1 MSARSTVD
9 SWGKNMAYSMT
20 AFGQASGSDSGKD
33 YKIEIKSVNSRF
45 FDCTVRISS
54 IYSHLEEKVKA
65 YLQSRGISRGKIS
78 VFINVD
84 VVEDSDAEITVDEAY
99 AEQYIAALKKLRDR
113 FELKDDISVMRVAS
127 NRDVF
132 TFKKPAE
139 DGEKDWQSLLPV
151 LSQATD
157 EFLKMRLFEGENL
170 RKDLTEKME
179 TVRKYVEHIKAH
191 ADDAQ
196 EKYRARLEQKLR
208 ATLEGLNIETDQ
220 ARILTECAIFADKT
234 AIDEELVR
242 LDSHYKSFYDTISAG
257 DSVGRKLDFLFQE
270 VNREVNTIGSKVSDI
285 ELTKTVVEIK
295 TLLEKI
301 REQIQN
307 LE

>member
-1 MSARSTVD
+1 
-9 SWGKNMAYSMT
+9 MT
-20 AFGQASGSDSGKD
+20 AFGQATGSDSGKD
-33 YKIEIKSVNSRF
+33 YKVEIKSVNSRF

-54 IYSHLEEKVKA
+54 IYGHLEEKVKA
-65 YLQSRGISRGKIS
+65 YLQSRGITRGKIS

-84 VVEDSDAEITVDEAY
+84 VVEDSDSEIIIDEAY
-99 AEQYIAALKKLRDR
+99 AEKYIAALKKLRDR
-113 FELKDDISVMRVAS
+113 FDLKDDISVMRVAS
-127 NRDVF
+127 NKDVF

-139 DGEKDWQSLLPV
+139 DSEKDWQSLLPV
-151 LSQATD
+151 LSEATD
-157 EFLKMRLFEGENL
+157 AFLQMRLFEGENL
-170 RKDLTEKME
+170 RNDLAEKME
-179 TVRKYVEHIKAH
+179 TVKGYIDYIKEH

-196 EKYRARLEQKLR
+196 EKYRARLEQKLS

-242 LDSHYKSFYDTISAG
+242 LDSHYKSFYETISAG

-270 VNREVNTIGSKVSDI
+270 VNREINTVGSKVSDI
-285 ELTKTVVEIK
+285 NLTKVVVEVK

>member
-1 MSARSTVD
+1 
-9 SWGKNMAYSMT
+9 MAYSMT
-20 AFGQASGSDSGKD
+20 AYGQANGSDGGKN
-33 YKIEIKSVNSRF
+33 YKVEIKSVNSRF
-45 FDCTVRISS
+45 FDCTVRISNV
-54 IYSHLEEKVKA
+54 YGHLEERVKA
-65 YLQSRGISRGKIS
+65 YLQGRGISRGKIS

-84 VVEDSDAEITVDEAY
+84 MSENDEVEITLNEAY
-99 AEQYIAALKKLRDR
+99 AAQYLSALRKLRDA
-113 FELKDDISVMRVAS
+113 FELKDDISVMRVAA
-127 NRDVF
+127 NKDVF
-132 TFKKPAE
+132 TMKKPEDDAE
-139 DGEKDWQSLLPV
+139 RDWQSLLPV
-151 LSQATD
+151 LKAATD
-157 EFLKMRLFEGENL
+157 AFLKMRLFEGENL
-170 RKDLTEKME
+170 KKDLSEK
-179 TVRKYVEHIKAH
+179 VEAVKALVDHIRRH

-196 EKYRARLEQKLR
+196 ERYRERLMQKLK
-208 ATLEGLNIETDQ
+208 ATLGELNIEVDG

-242 LDSHYKSFYDTISAG
+242 LDSHFKSFYDTLSTEDSA
-257 DSVGRKLDFLFQE
+257 GRKLDFLFQE

>member
-1 MSARSTVD
+1 
-9 SWGKNMAYSMT
+9 MAYSMT
-20 AFGQASGSDSGKD
+20 AFGQATGSNGGKN
-33 YKIEIKSVNSRF
+33 YKVEIKSVNSRF

-54 IYSHLEEKVKA
+54 IFGHLEEKVKA

-84 VVEDSDAEITVDEAY
+84 VVENTETEITVDEAFT
-99 AEQYIAALKKLRDR
+99 EQYITALRYLCDK
-113 FELKDDISVMRVAS
+113 FGLKDDISVMRVAA

-132 TFKKPAE
+132 TFKKPEE
-139 DGEKDWQSLLPV
+139 DAEKDFQSLLPV
-151 LSQATD
+151 LSEATD
-157 EFLKMRLFEGENL
+157 AFLKMRLFEGENL

-179 TVRKYVEHIKAH
+179 TVKGYIDHIRAH

-196 EKYRARLEQKLR
+196 EKYRLRLEQKLK
-208 ATLEGLNIETDQ
+208 ATLDGLNIETDY

-242 LDSHYKSFYDTISAG
+242 LDSHYKSFYDTIAAG

>member
-1 MSARSTVD
+1 
-9 SWGKNMAYSMT
+9 MAYSMT
-20 AFGQASGSDSGKD
+20 AFGQAIGSDRGKD
-33 YKIEIKSVNSRF
+33 YKVEIKSVNSRF

-54 IYSHLEEKVKA
+54 IYGHLEEKVKA
-65 YLQSRGISRGKIS
+65 YLQSRGICRGKIS

-84 VVEDSDAEITVDEAY
+84 VVEDTESEITVDEVY
-99 AEQYIAALKKLRDR
+99 AERYLEALKKLRDR
-113 FELKDDISVMRVAS
+113 FDLKDDISVMRIAS
-127 NRDVF
+127 NKDVF

-139 DGEKDWQSLLPV
+139 DSEKDFQSLLPV
-151 LSQATD
+151 LSEATD
-157 EFLKMRLFEGENL
+157 AFLNMRRFEGENL
-170 RKDLTEKME
+170 RKDLSDKME
-179 TVRKYVEHIKAH
+179 TVKSYIDFIKEH

-196 EKYRARLEQKLR
+196 EKYRQRLETKLK
-208 ATLEGLNIETDQ
+208 ATLDGLNIETDY

-242 LDSHYKSFYDTISAG
+242 LDSHYKSFYDTVSSDGEI
-257 DSVGRKLDFLFQE
+257 GRKLDFLFQE

>member
-1 MSARSTVD
+1 
-9 SWGKNMAYSMT
+9 MAYSMT
-20 AFGQASGSDSGKD
+20 AFGQAIGSDGGKD
-33 YKIEIKSVNSRF
+33 YKVEIKSVNSRF

-54 IYSHLEEKVKA
+54 IYGHLEEKVKA
-65 YLQSRGISRGKIS
+65 YLQSRGITRGKIS

-84 VVEDSDAEITVDEAY
+84 VVEDAEAEITVDEAY
-99 AEQYIAALKKLRDR
+99 AEKYIEALKKLRDR
-113 FELKDDISVMRVAS
+113 FDLKDDISVMRIAS
-127 NRDVF
+127 NKDVF

-139 DGEKDWQSLLPV
+139 DSEKDFQSLLPV
-151 LSQATD
+151 LKEATD
-157 EFLKMRLFEGENL
+157 AFLDMRLFEGENL

-179 TVRKYVEHIKAH
+179 TVREHIDFIKAH

-196 EKYRARLEQKLR
+196 EKYRQRLETKLK
-208 ATLEGLNIETDQ
+208 ATLDGLNIETDH

-242 LDSHYKSFYDTISAG
+242 LDSHYKSFYETISAG